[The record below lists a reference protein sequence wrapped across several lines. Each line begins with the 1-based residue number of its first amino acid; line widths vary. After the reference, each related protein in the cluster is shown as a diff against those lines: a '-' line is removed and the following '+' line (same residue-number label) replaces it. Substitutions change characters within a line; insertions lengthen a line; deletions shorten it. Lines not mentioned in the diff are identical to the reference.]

1 MIKVT
6 AKILLGWVVFITAPV
21 GLLYI
26 AFLIG
31 EGL

>member
-21 GLLYI
+21 GLLYV
-26 AFLIG
+26 AYFIG
-31 EGL
+31 EKL